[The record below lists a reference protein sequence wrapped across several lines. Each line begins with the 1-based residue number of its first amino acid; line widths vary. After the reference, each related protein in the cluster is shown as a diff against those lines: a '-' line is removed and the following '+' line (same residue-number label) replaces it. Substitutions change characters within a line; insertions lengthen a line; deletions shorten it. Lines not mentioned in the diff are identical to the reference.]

1 MKRDKQSHTSPFP
14 HEQTQPENPPMNNA
28 VRTAA
33 QAAASALNGARSKG
47 PRTEEGKKTSSLNAV
62 RYGFSASHLLLPGED
77 PDAYEAF
84 VSEWFSSL
92 SPSTMPEAASVAQ
105 LADTSWKLERLS
117 RVENGR
123 MRARLEE
130 ELETTDE
137 GKTFALTLRAL
148 EMVGALA
155 MTVEAIPSPPKD
167 FDRTSAFLSG
177 VEQVVRELREVP
189 GLPMAVVEPLAFA
202 LDAAQENGEAEQLDA
217 ASYQHLGNMAK
228 VVKSA
233 LALKLAEEEAALGP
247 VRERL
252 AAEVLLL
259 EDADLKKLERHR
271 RTLETTMERQL
282 AIFHQLRAEM
292 ANTKTENTSET
303 QALRVKLRLVK

>member
-1 MKRDKQSHTSPFP
+1 M
-14 HEQTQPENPPMNNA
+14 NPT
-28 VRTAA
+28 VRSAR
-33 QAAASALNGARSKG
+33 QAATSAINGAKSHG
-47 PRTEEGKKTSSLNAV
+47 PKTSEGKATSSLNSI
-62 RYGFSASHLLLPGED
+62 RFGFTAAHLLLPGED
-77 PDAYEAF
+77 PAAYEAF
-84 VSEWFSSL
+84 LDSWFSAL
-92 SPSTMPEAASVAQ
+92 APTTMPEAASVAQ

-123 MRARLEE
+123 IRARLEE
-130 ELETTDE
+130 ELETTNE
-137 GKTFALTLRAL
+137 FKTYDNTR
-148 EMVGALA
+148 MALA
-155 MTVEAIPSPPKD
+155 MMTAFVESVEAIPTPPKD
-167 FDRTSAFLSG
+167 AERTSAFLTG
-177 VEQVVRELREVP
+177 VEKTVNVLREVP

-202 LDAAQENGEAEQLDA
+202 LKTAQENEEAESIPPA
-217 ASYQHLGNMAK
+217 IYENLGNMAQ
-228 VVKSA
+228 VVKGA
-233 LALKLAEEEAALGP
+233 LSMKLAEEEAALGP

-292 ANTKTENTSET
+292 ANTTTENTSET

>member
-1 MKRDKQSHTSPFP
+1 MEPHTSPFP
-14 HEQTQPENPPMNNA
+14 QEQTPPENPRMNNA

-47 PRTEEGKKTSSLNAV
+47 PRTEDGKKASSLNAV

-84 VSEWFSSL
+84 VGEWFTSL

-123 MRARLEE
+123 MRAQLEE
-130 ELETTDE
+130 ELEETDE
-137 GKTFALTLRAL
+137 VKTFALTRRAL
-148 EMVGALA
+148 KMVGALA

-202 LDAAQENGEAEQLDA
+202 LDAAQENGETEQLDA
-217 ASYQHLGNMAK
+217 DGNQHLGDMAK
-228 VVKSA
+228 MVKGA
-233 LALKLAEEEAALGP
+233 LSMKLAEEEAALGP

-259 EDADLKKLERHR
+259 EDADLRKLEKAR
-271 RTLETTMERQL
+271 RTLEGTMQRQL
-282 AIFHQLRAEM
+282 AIFHALRTEL
-292 ANTKTENTSET
+292 ANTRTENTPEA

>member
-1 MKRDKQSHTSPFP
+1 M
-14 HEQTQPENPPMNNA
+14 NPT
-28 VRTAA
+28 VRSAS
-33 QAAASALNGARSKG
+33 QAAASVLNGAKSHG
-47 PRTEEGKKTSSLNAV
+47 PKSAEGKATSSLNAI
-62 RYGFSASHLLLPGED
+62 RFGFTAAHLLLPGED
-77 PDAYEAF
+77 PAAYETF
-84 VSEWFSSL
+84 LDSWFSAL
-92 SPSTMPEAASVAQ
+92 VPTTMPEATSVAQ
-105 LADTSWKLERLS
+105 LADTAWKLERLS

-123 MRARLEE
+123 MLARLEE
-130 ELETTDE
+130 EVEKTDE
-137 GKTFALTLRAL
+137 GKTLALTRRAM

-202 LDAAQENGEAEQLDA
+202 LDAAQDNGETEQLNA
-217 ASYQHLGNMAK
+217 ASYENLGNMAK
-228 VVKSA
+228 VVKGA
-233 LALKLAEEEAALGP
+233 LAVKLAEEAAALGP

-282 AIFHQLRAEM
+282 GIFHQLRAEM
-292 ANTKTENTSET
+292 ANTTTENMSET